1 MIELKEKA
9 NNYAEENVM
18 SVLKEAFAKVYAD
31 GYRDGYKD
39 YQDEI
44 PVDLRNNQTEFVD
57 LGLPSGTLWAKD
69 YEQSEGKTMYLP
81 YCQANGMGIPTEELW
96 NELLEHC
103 KWQGIYS
110 STGVS
115 FYGVSCIGPN
125 GNVIKFRSK
134 GFMKDNK
141 VIDDIE
147 YGGGQVYFW
156 LLDNEVNNNHN
167 KTIVTIERG
176 LNRNPDKQ
184 ISKIFSGYKLP
195 IRLVKT
201 K

>member
-1 MIELKEKA
+1 MEELKVLA
-9 NNYAEENVM
+9 NSYAEENVIN
-18 SVLKEAFAKVYAD
+18 VLKESFAKVYAD
-31 GYRDGYKD
+31 GYRDGYKACEE
-39 YQDEI
+39 EI
-44 PVDLRNNQTEFVD
+44 PMNLRSDQTEFVD

-69 YEQSEGKTMYLP
+69 YEKSEGKTMYLP
-81 YCQANGMGIPTEELW
+81 FCKANEMGIPTEELW

-103 KWQGIYS
+103 KWQGNYS
-110 STGVS
+110 STGS
-115 FYGVSCIGPN
+115 TFYGVSCIGPN

-141 VIDDIE
+141 VIDDDE
-147 YGGGQVYFW
+147 YGGGQIYFW
-156 LLDNEVNNNHN
+156 LQDDELNSEHN

-176 LNRNPDKQ
+176 SKRNPEKM